1 MQRCLAAI
9 APTIA
14 LLFALE
20 AAAADVPWPTAGW
33 ETSTPEAQ
41 GMSSDA
47 LARLVDFGA
56 ANQMDSLLVVRHGR
70 IVAEAHYAPFRAGTR
85 HAINSV
91 TKAVTGTLIGIA
103 QQQGLIG
110 RLDQPVLELLA
121 DRSVPAADERKKAL
135 ALEHLLDMTSGL
147 DWQEPLSGRPQTAI
161 DMEQTRDWPRFVL
174 ERPMAQAPGIGF
186 NYNSGNS
193 HLLSAI
199 IAAKSG
205 RSTLDFAREQ
215 LFKPLGI
222 TDIVWRQD
230 PQGLAT
236 GGFGLYMLPRDMAKI
251 GYLYLRRG
259 QWDGRQLIPAAWV
272 DKIEHATVDM
282 HLGTT
287 PPMHYANGWWTM
299 PDKRAYMAVGFLNQV
314 MLVLPEHDAVLVTT
328 GRTRYPLAALVDG
341 VATAVVAGT
350 AVADDAAAR
359 QRLAQRIR
367 VAATQTPTP
376 VPPLPDTAKRISGR
390 TYEFARNLAGL
401 KSLRLLFDGGVP
413 RYEAEVFA
421 GPLGLQRL
429 SGPIGLDGT
438 FHVDER
444 PDAPVAVKGQWVGE
458 HSFSMVSRW
467 LTEGVVANLALRFDG
482 ERKLHV
488 TFGSNRGPSGEF
500 DGEARGD

>member
-1 MQRCLAAI
+1 MQRRLAAI

-85 HAINSV
+85 HAINSA

-147 DWQEPLSGRPQTAI
+147 DWQEPLSGRPRTAI

-174 ERPMAQAPGIGF
+174 ERPMAQAPGSGF

-236 GGFGLYMLPRDMAKI
+236 GGFGLYMLPRDLAKI

-259 QWDGRQLIPAAWV
+259 QWDGRQLIAAAWV
-272 DKIEHATVDM
+272 DKIE
-282 HLGTT
+282 
-287 PPMHYANGWWTM
+287 
-299 PDKRAYMAVGFLNQV
+299 
-314 MLVLPEHDAVLVTT
+314 
-328 GRTRYPLAALVDG
+328 
-341 VATAVVAGT
+341 
-350 AVADDAAAR
+350 
-359 QRLAQRIR
+359 
-367 VAATQTPTP
+367 
-376 VPPLPDTAKRISGR
+376 
-390 TYEFARNLAGL
+390 
-401 KSLRLLFDGGVP
+401 
-413 RYEAEVFA
+413 
-421 GPLGLQRL
+421 
-429 SGPIGLDGT
+429 
-438 FHVDER
+438 
-444 PDAPVAVKGQWVGE
+444 
-458 HSFSMVSRW
+458 
-467 LTEGVVANLALRFDG
+467 
-482 ERKLHV
+482 
-488 TFGSNRGPSGEF
+488 
-500 DGEARGD
+500 